1 MLATIDWI
9 IIFAFFLISLLIGI
23 YFTKRAGKNITNFF
37 LGGRNMSWWLAG
49 VSMVATTFAADTPL
63 AVAELVA
70 QNGIAGNWLWW
81 NALLGG
87 MLTVFFFS
95 KLWRRANILTDIE
108 FIELR
113 YSGKPAAFL
122 RGFRSIYLGLFM
134 NAIVIAWVNL
144 ALMSI
149 LEVFFNISPQESL
162 LYTGIAMI
170 ITLIYSS
177 LAGLLGVAVTDF
189 LQFFIAMA
197 GCIVLAIVVVNAPE
211 IGGISGLKAKLP
223 GWSIQYFPKIQ
234 TGDAASLGTTLTL
247 SIATFVSFVAF
258 QWWASW
264 YPGAEPGGGGYIAQ
278 RMMSTKNEKHAI
290 LATLFFQI
298 VHYAFRPWPWILVG
312 LAALILYPDLPV
324 SEKRLGFIF
333 AMRDFLPDG
342 LRGLLLIAFFSA
354 YMSTISTQLNW
365 GASYLVNDFY
375 SRFINSKATDKKLVT
390 VSRIATVFMMAFS
403 LLVTTQINSIS
414 GAWYF
419 LLQASAGLGL
429 VLILRWYWW
438 RINAWSEITASV
450 APILTLI
457 LIALFQ
463 KYVPQASN
471 PGSLLFSVNQWLLTA
486 PNTFFVI
493 VAITTVAWVAVTF
506 MTSPTDT
513 NTLSAFYNKI
523 HPMGAWEPIRKKLNM
538 PKPEGSFIMLWICWL
553 ASIIMTY
560 SVLFM
565 FGKLIFQEWTD
576 FLIYLSIA
584 ITGGLVLIYASGKV
598 KIFED

>member
-1 MLATIDWI
+1 MLSIIDWI
-9 IIFAFFLISLLIGI
+9 IIFSFFLLSLLIGI
-23 YFTKRAGKNITNFF
+23 YFTKRAGENITNFF
-37 LGGRNMSWWLAG
+37 LGGRNMTWWLAG

-95 KLWRRANILTDIE
+95 KLWRRAEILTDIE
-108 FIELR
+108 FIEMR

-122 RGFRSIYLGLFM
+122 RGFRAIYLGLFM
-134 NAIVIAWVNL
+134 NSLVIAWVNL

-149 LEVFFNISPQESL
+149 LEVFFDIGPKEAL
-162 LYTGIAMI
+162 LYTGVAMI
-170 ITLIYSS
+170 ITLAYSS

-197 GCIVLAIVVVNAPE
+197 GCVILAVIVVNVPE
-211 IGGISGLKAKLP
+211 IGGIQGLKEKLP
-223 GWSIQYFPKIQ
+223 DWSIQYFPNIRSDDIA
-234 TGDAASLGTTLTL
+234 GLGTTLTL
-247 SIATFVSFVAF
+247 SVATFTSFVAF

-290 LATLFFQI
+290 MATLFFQI
-298 VHYAFRPWPWILVG
+298 AHYAFRPWPWILVG
-312 LAALILYPDLPV
+312 LAALIIYPDLPIT
-324 SEKRLGFIF
+324 EKRLGFIF
-333 AMRDFLPDG
+333 AMRDFLPNG

-375 SRFINSKATDKKLVT
+375 SRFINTGASDKKLVT
-390 VSRIATVFMMAFS
+390 VSRVATLLTMIFS
-403 LLVTTQINSIS
+403 LIVTTQINSIS

-438 RINAWSEITASV
+438 RVNAWSEITASI
-450 APILTLI
+450 APVVTLI
-457 LIALFQ
+457 LIVLFRN
-463 KYVPQASN
+463 YAERIAS
-471 PGSLLFSVNQWLLTA
+471 PDSIAYIINQWLRVD

-493 VAITTVAWVAVTF
+493 VAVTTISWILATF
-506 MTSPTDT
+506 ATSPTDKV
-513 NTLSAFYNKI
+513 TLNSFYKKI
-523 HPMGAWEPIRKKLNM
+523 HPMGAWEPVRKGLNM
-538 PKPEGSFIMLWICWL
+538 PKPEGSLTWLGVCWL
-553 ASIIMTY
+553 SAIIMTY
-560 SVLFM
+560 SILFM
-565 FGKLIFQEWTD
+565 FGKLIFQEWMD
-576 FLIYLSIA
+576 FLIYLSAAIA
-584 ITGGLVLIYASGKV
+584 GGLILIYASGKV